1 MGAVN
6 TISRPCDES
15 IKTLILS
22 FNSSFSVSDHLCL
35 YTMMYY
41 VSSWRYTIHGC
52 LQNVPKNMIEI
63 VSNMLWST
71 SALVNVQPPSSL
83 STLCSRPRLKMFF
96 TMTMIWWWWQ
106 WYDDGHHWSCEK
118 CYNLDDIDDGDDADN
133 GNGGIVWQTWR
144 KGTRLWGYL
153 HGAQPGCDLF
163 KKRH

>member
-1 MGAVN
+1 MVN
-6 TISRPCDES
+6 YIFA
-15 IKTLILS
+15 TLC
-22 FNSSFSVSDHLCL
+22 FH
-35 YTMMYY
+35 
-41 VSSWRYTIHGC
+41 
-52 LQNVPKNMIEI
+52 IEI

-96 TMTMIWWWWQ
+96 WMTMIWWWWQ

-118 CYNLDDIDDGDDADN
+118 CYNLDDIDDIDDADN

-163 KKRH
+163 KKTSLTWGDDDDINDIYVNNPKS